1 MSCIPNAVIAVIG
14 AAVLTGGIAPNAD
27 AATKPI
33 KYKNCAA
40 LNKVYK
46 HGIGKPGAKDKTA
59 SGKKPVTNFT
69 KSTKVYNLN
78 RHLDRD
84 KDKISCEKR

>member
-1 MSCIPNAVIAVIG
+1 MRHTLTAVAAIG
-14 AAVLTGGIAPNAD
+14 AAATLTFTLAPTAD

-46 HGIGKPGAKDKTA
+46 HGVGKPGTKDKVA

-78 RHLDRD
+78 KHLDRD
-84 KDKISCEKR
+84 KDKIACEKR

>member
-1 MSCIPNAVIAVIG
+1 MPRILTAVIAVTS
-14 AAVLTGGIAPNAD
+14 AAVLTCGMAPAAD

-46 HGIGKPGAKDKTA
+46 HGVGKPGAKDKVA
-59 SGKKPVTNFT
+59 SGKKLVTTFT

-78 RHLDRD
+78 KHLDRD
-84 KDKISCEKR
+84 KDKIACEKR